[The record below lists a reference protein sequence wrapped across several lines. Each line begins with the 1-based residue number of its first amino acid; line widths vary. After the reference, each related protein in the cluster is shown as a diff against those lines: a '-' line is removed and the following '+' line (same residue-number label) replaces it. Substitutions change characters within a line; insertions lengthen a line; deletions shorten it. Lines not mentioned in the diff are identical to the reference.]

1 MIFTFLCEKFF
12 SGFWECCVQMGKE
25 VLICGHMRIPTA
37 NNRESPRIAFFPFRL
52 LDLRSRHYAT
62 PDRLRVA
69 VTAERKMLENPR
81 CGFSPDKRYLF
92 ICIIEKVFS

>member
-1 MIFTFLCEKFF
+1 MYSNTGNGINPIQINLIILIFWSHLEKNTAVF
-12 SGFWECCVQMGKE
+12 GTIRC
-25 VLICGHMRIPTA
+25 PTA
-37 NNRESPRIAFFPFRL
+37 NNRESPRIAFFLFRP

-81 CGFSPDKRYLF
+81 RGFSSVYLGT
-92 ICIIEKVFS
+92 FSFSK